1 MKQQAGLG
9 PAHAGG
15 YGACMSDPLAA
26 LRASLAERLAA
37 LREVDITALPASL
50 LDIAVRRLE
59 PRLFVL
65 RPVDWEALREDEALA
80 QRPMPWWARPWPSG
94 LSLARALD
102 ADPPRAGARVLELG
116 CGLGLPGLV
125 ASRAGADVLATD
137 GSTDATV
144 FAAHN
149 FALNEL
155 AGDVAHA
162 DWTDHG
168 DALVARGPFDVV
180 LAADVFYAQANV
192 AVALRLLPRLLA
204 PGGAVRLA
212 DPGRAGARDFLAGA
226 RGRFTLRTERDGDVA
241 LHELRLT

>member
-1 MKQQAGLG
+1 V
-9 PAHAGG
+9 
-15 YGACMSDPLAA
+15 AA
-26 LRASLAERLAA
+26 
-37 LREVDITALPASL
+37 
-50 LDIAVRRLE
+50 
-59 PRLFVL
+59 
-65 RPVDWEALREDEALA
+65 
-80 QRPMPWWARPWPSG
+80 
-94 LSLARALD
+94 
-102 ADPPRAGARVLELG
+102 
-116 CGLGLPGLV
+116 
-125 ASRAGADVLATD
+125 RAGADVLATD

-149 FALNEL
+149 FVLNEL

-162 DWTDHG
+162 DWADHG

-180 LAADVFYAQANV
+180 LAADVFYTQANV

-226 RGRFTLRTERDGDVA
+226 RSRFTLRTERDGDVA